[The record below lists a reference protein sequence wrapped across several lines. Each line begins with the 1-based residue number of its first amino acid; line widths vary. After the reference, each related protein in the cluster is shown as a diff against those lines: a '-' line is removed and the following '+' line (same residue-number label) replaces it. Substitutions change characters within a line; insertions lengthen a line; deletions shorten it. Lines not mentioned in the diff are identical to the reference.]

1 MVEVVIAAIYYSD
14 NEVKKVLSESWIQT
28 CERLLEQL
36 KKYSERKDKDRLDI
50 VQSLRFAL
58 YALHRSL
65 LGWVN
70 WVNNPDIMASFTLQE
85 LEEMNK
91 KITSFVEDFLKY
103 DVEVTQIGA
112 KKSREA
118 EKARRQRTS
127 RRMPEE
133 AFYV

>member
-1 MVEVVIAAIYYSD
+1 MGETWV
-14 NEVKKVLSESWIQT
+14 QT

-36 KKYSERKDKDRLDI
+36 RRLSEKKDKDRLDI
-50 VQSLRFAL
+50 VQSMRFAL
-58 YALHRSL
+58 YALQRSL

-70 WVNNPDIMASFTLQE
+70 WVNNPDIMASFSLQE

-103 DVEVTQIGA
+103 DVEITQIGA
-112 KKSREA
+112 RKSLEA
-118 EKARRQRTS
+118 EKARRKSS
-127 RRMPEE
+127 RRTPEE

>member
-1 MVEVVIAAIYYSD
+1 MGETWV
-14 NEVKKVLSESWIQT
+14 QT

-36 KKYSERKDKDRLDI
+36 RRLSERKDKDRLDI
-50 VQSLRFAL
+50 VQSMRFAL
-58 YALHRSL
+58 YALHRSI

-70 WVNNPDIMASFTLQE
+70 WVNNPDIMASFNLQE

-112 KKSREA
+112 KKSMEA
-118 EKARRQRTS
+118 EKARRQKPARRT
-127 RRMPEE
+127 PEE